1 MIFDELFKGTNVKD
15 AYDATLFLTEAFAEN
30 RDSIFVVST
39 HIVEVGEALRER
51 TRNFHFAYL
60 PTEMRGVNPHYT
72 FRLVPGISRDR
83 QGMTII
89 ENEAILEL
97 IRSEPAKRA
106 H

>member
-1 MIFDELFKGTNVKD
+1 M
-15 AYDATLFLTEAFAEN
+15 
-30 RDSIFVVST
+30 VST